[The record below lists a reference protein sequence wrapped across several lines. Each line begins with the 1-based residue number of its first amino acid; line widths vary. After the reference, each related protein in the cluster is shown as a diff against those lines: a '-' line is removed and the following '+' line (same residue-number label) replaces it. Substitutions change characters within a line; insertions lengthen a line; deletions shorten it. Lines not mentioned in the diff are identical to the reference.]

1 MKITWR
7 RRKTSYL
14 SGPVLEP
21 KGMHVIFQKNGK
33 IFKNW
38 GKNVQNLKIFWKR
51 AASYVWL
58 SHAWNSL
65 NIPWLW
71 NNWMNFNEIFR
82 KNANFGNIKS
92 LLKVWLQPLSR
103 QHLGTVWKN
112 HAIYQNNELTFEEKK
127 KAEPFQ
133 EVQMNIYQS
142 NTHRRNL
149 VERVKMAT
157 F

>member
-1 MKITWR
+1 MA
-7 RRKTSYL
+7 
-14 SGPVLEP
+14 
-21 KGMHVIFQKNGK
+21 KNGK

-142 NTHRRNL
+142 NTIEGTLLKELKWLHS
-149 VERVKMAT
+149 RVT
-157 F
+157 LLSEEPTQLLFRSSHIE

>member
-1 MKITWR
+1 
-7 RRKTSYL
+7 
-14 SGPVLEP
+14 
-21 KGMHVIFQKNGK
+21 
-33 IFKNW
+33 
-38 GKNVQNLKIFWKR
+38 
-51 AASYVWL
+51 
-58 SHAWNSL
+58 
-65 NIPWLW
+65 
-71 NNWMNFNEIFR
+71 MNFNEIFS

-112 HAIYQNNELTFEEKK
+112 HAIYQNKELTFEEKK

-142 NTHRRNL
+142 NTHRRNF